1 MPAPMAISELRKLLD
16 ELPGWLT
23 HEEGE
28 TLYRLAT
35 ACTGTGV
42 IVEIGSWRGKSTT
55 CLGLGSKAGKRVP
68 IYAIDPHSDHTF
80 GDFQRNMEAAG
91 IADLVTPLPGRSQEL
106 AAGFDQPIELLFID
120 GAHQYELV
128 LEDFERWVPKVVEG
142 GVVAMHDTTWFEGP
156 RRVADELIFK
166 SRRFKDARYVFSSTT
181 VATKVAENTAAD
193 RLRNRFALL
202 VKRSVVLTRRVA
214 DKDRL
219 PPSVQRLGRRVLRKI
234 QSAPGRQA

>member
-1 MPAPMAISELRKLLD
+1 MAAPMAISELRKLLD

-28 TLYRLAT
+28 TLYRLAK
-35 ACTGTGV
+35 ACTGRGV

-55 CLGLGSKAGKRVP
+55 CLGLGSKAGNHVP
-68 IYAIDPHSDHTF
+68 VYALDPHAEHTF
-80 GDFQRNMEAAG
+80 ADFRRNIEAAG
-91 IADLVTPLPGRSQEL
+91 ISDLVRPVPGRSQEL
-106 AAGFDQPIELLFID
+106 AAGFEEPIELLFID

-128 LEDFERWVPKVVEG
+128 REDFDRWVPKVVEG

-156 RRVADELIFK
+156 KRVADELIFK
-166 SRRFKDARYVFSSTT
+166 SRRFKDARYVFSSTS

-193 RLRNRFALL
+193 RLRNRFGLL
-202 VKRSVVLTRRVA
+202 VKRSVELTRRVA

-219 PPSVQRLGRRVLRKI
+219 PGPLQRLGRRLLRGI
-234 QSAPGRQA
+234 Q

>member
-1 MPAPMAISELRKLLD
+1 MAISELRKRLD

-28 TLYRLAT
+28 TLYRLAK
-35 ACTGTGV
+35 ACTGSGV

-55 CLGLGSKAGKRVP
+55 CLGLGSKAGNQVP
-68 IYAIDPHSDHTF
+68 VFAIDPHSEHTF
-80 GDFQRNMEAAG
+80 GDFEKNMEAAG
-91 IADLVTPLPGRSQEL
+91 ITDLVTPMPGRSQEL
-106 AAGFDQPIELLFID
+106 AEGFDRPIELLFID
-120 GAHQYELV
+120 GAHQYDLV

-156 RRVADELIFK
+156 KRVADELIFK

-181 VATKVAENTAAD
+181 VARKVAENTASD
-193 RLRNRFALL
+193 RLRNRFALA
-202 VKRSVVLTRRVA
+202 VKRTVELTRRLA

-219 PPSVQRLGRRVLRKI
+219 PQPLQRAGRRVLRGL
-234 QSAPGRQA
+234 QRPQA